1 MSTYCMFLIY
11 LTYFF
16 QATAMEGV
24 ESNLQT
30 DYTLRV
36 CTQLEHKLS
45 FYKNRKFFIWIFAY
59 GIGKLYEIKI

>member
-45 FYKNRKFFIWIFAY
+45 FYKNRKFFI
-59 GIGKLYEIKI
+59 